1 MARPFLLVTNGEEN
15 ELVQDFLAYIASA
28 EGQEIVT
35 SKNYISVEES
45 PAPYTGSGK
54 SGTIK
59 LAGST
64 SVEPL
69 MQVLTEGYRKVNPGV
84 TFEIQAQGSSQGIK
98 AAIDGTFDIGMSSR
112 ELTDEEASA
121 LNSHVIAMD
130 GIAVIV
136 NNENPVEGFTS
147 EDLTAIYTG
156 EITTWDE
163 VK

>member
-69 MQVLTEGYRKVNPGV
+69 MQVLTEG
-84 TFEIQAQGSSQGIK
+84 
-98 AAIDGTFDIGMSSR
+98 
-112 ELTDEEASA
+112 SA
-121 LNSHVIAMD
+121 R
-130 GIAVIV
+130 
-136 NNENPVEGFTS
+136 
-147 EDLTAIYTG
+147 
-156 EITTWDE
+156 
-163 VK
+163 